1 MRLVW
6 VVASTEQVQK
16 THFLIYD
23 ETSGENSNVGK
34 AIPLVGRKQEVDK
47 MFLKHKKA
55 RFHCSE

>member
-34 AIPLVGRKQEVDK
+34 AIPLLGRKQEVVK
-47 MFLKHKKA
+47 IF
-55 RFHCSE
+55 